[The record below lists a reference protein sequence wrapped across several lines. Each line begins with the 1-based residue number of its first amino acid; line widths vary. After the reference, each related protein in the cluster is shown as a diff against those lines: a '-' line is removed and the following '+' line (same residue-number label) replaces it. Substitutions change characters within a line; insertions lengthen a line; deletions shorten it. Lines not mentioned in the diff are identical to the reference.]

1 MLRGGGTDRYQRA
14 TDPDDRLLRRARSTG
29 VIHVRAARRQARPGS
44 PTGGP
49 WVQYRERQRAAQGRT
64 LTLAVLKMLTIG
76 MSTVGCSGSLRSDP
90 QFSTQSDRLMAYY
103 PDLQT
108 GRFAVV
114 ADFEQPR
121 HMELFQLAGE
131 SATAELGLLIEGGVT
146 ATGGRCLHA
155 VFGDAGDTLLADSS
169 TARNWFL
176 KRDWRDYNLLLM
188 SVHSPSDGVELELSI
203 VAGSTKPVHTL
214 LPLHAGWNLV
224 RLDLHEVGESVP
236 LDSVRALRWSVVDP
250 DRPIELRFDD
260 IILADNREAVMGSST
275 GYEGRIYLER
285 DGRRWRIGAAGR
297 FELGFSNGQIVEW
310 YDLESD
316 PNRLRNLLADNVL
329 GPLPIVLP
337 DSDRDADVA
346 DFSDLGESVLAR
358 QRVLEV
364 SELRVMVACDW
375 EFTAARGGPSDETPF
390 HRWTYTIYPTGQVFV
405 HIETTTSHG
414 AWQVDNLGLALTRAG
429 GSKLELV
436 AHSAAQLD
444 ASADLRHACYGY
456 VQPAMLNGPSLL
468 WVMHDGR
475 VAPRMEAIQESDQH
489 RAILVASG
497 GATDRP
503 VQSWDCLISVW
514 PADQVSGAGAE
525 ERALDYCYP
534 AQFRPSVGRLVTD
547 HPDDPGHDGYAEQ
560 TGSYLV
566 ATENG
571 RLKLLLDGDRRKRHA
586 PVFTILGSSEQ
597 EAVIYVDDIIVET
610 QARDA
615 AGNIIFQI
623 PRTISVDAR
632 VEVNYLEERID

>member
-1 MLRGGGTDRYQRA
+1 MPAQRRHDDPANRTPKVEIGSTSVFGGGGTIQ
-14 TDPDDRLLRRARSTG
+14 
-29 VIHVRAARRQARPGS
+29 IRQAPS
-44 PTGGP
+44 IP
-49 WVQYRERQRAAQGRT
+49 WVTMTWR
-64 LTLAVLKMLTIG
+64 TIG
-76 MSTVGCSGSLRSDP
+76 MLAVALHTSGCSGLLRSEP

-103 PDLQT
+103 PDLRT
-108 GRFAVV
+108 GRFAVI

-121 HMELFQLAGE
+121 HLELFRLDGD
-131 SATAELGLLIEGGVT
+131 SAVAELGLLIQGGVKD
-146 ATGGRCLHA
+146 TGGQCLRA
-155 VFGDAGDTLLADSS
+155 VFGDGGDTLLTDSS
-169 TARNWFL
+169 TAKNWFL

-188 SVHSPSDGVELELSI
+188 SIYSPLDGLDLELSI

-214 LPLHAGWNLV
+214 LPLHAGWNAT
-224 RLDLHEVGESVP
+224 RLDLHEVGETIP
-236 LDSVRALRWSVVDP
+236 LDSVRALRWSVVDL
-250 DRPIELRFDD
+250 DHPIELRFDD
-260 IILADNREAVMGSST
+260 IILADNREEIMGSPT
-275 GYEGRIYLER
+275 GDEGQLYLQR
-285 DGRRWRIGAAGR
+285 DGRHWRIGAAGR
-297 FELGFSNGQIVEW
+297 FELGFANGQIVAW

-316 PNRLRNLLADNVL
+316 PNRLHNLLAGNLL

-337 DSDRDADVA
+337 DSDRGAGVA
-346 DFSDLGESVLAR
+346 DFSDLGESVVAR

-375 EFTAARGGPSDETPF
+375 EFTAARDGPSDETPF
-390 HRWTYTIYPTGQVFV
+390 HRWTYTIYPTGQVYV

-414 AWQVDNLGLALTRAG
+414 AWQVDDLALALTRAG
-429 GSKLELV
+429 ASNLEMV
-436 AHSAAQLD
+436 THSAAQLD
-444 ASADLRHACYGY
+444 ASADLRHACYGH

-475 VAPRMEAIQESDQH
+475 VTPRMEALQESDHH
-489 RAILVASG
+489 RVILVASG

-503 VQSWDCLISVW
+503 VQSWDCLISLW
-514 PADQVSGAGAE
+514 PADQILGNGAE

-534 AQFRPSVGRLVTD
+534 AQIRPSVGHLVTD
-547 HPDDPGHDGYAEQ
+547 HPDDPGNDGYAEQ

-566 ATENG
+566 AMENG

-586 PVFTILGSSEQ
+586 PVFTIVGSSER
-597 EAVIYVDDIIVET
+597 EAVIYVDNIILDT

-623 PRTISVDAR
+623 PRTINVDAR

>member
-1 MLRGGGTDRYQRA
+1 MFGGGGTAQIQQTSR
-14 TDPDDRLLRRARSTG
+14 
-29 VIHVRAARRQARPGS
+29 RPGAVMA
-44 PTGGP
+44 
-49 WVQYRERQRAAQGRT
+49 WRT
-64 LTLAVLKMLTIG
+64 LWIVSVAVG
-76 MSTVGCSGSLRSDP
+76 AGGCSGLFRSAP

-103 PDLQT
+103 PDLET
-108 GRFAVV
+108 GRFAVI

-121 HMELFQLAGE
+121 HMELFQMAGE
-131 SATAELGLLIEGGVT
+131 SAVGELGLLNKGGVKD
-146 ATGGRCLHA
+146 TGGQCLRA
-155 VFGDAGDTLLADSS
+155 VFGDRGDTLLVDSS
-169 TARNWFL
+169 SAKNWFL
-176 KRDWRDYNLLLM
+176 KRDWRDYNLLLI
-188 SVHSPSDGVELELSI
+188 SVHSSSDGVDLDLSI
-203 VAGSTKPVHTL
+203 EAGSAKPMHTL
-214 LPLHAGWNLV
+214 LPLHAGWNAI
-224 RLDLHEVGESVP
+224 RLDLHEVGETIP
-236 LDSVRALRWSVVDP
+236 LDSVRALRWSVVDLEG
-250 DRPIELRFDD
+250 PIELRFDD
-260 IILADNREAVMGSST
+260 IILADNRKQVMGSLT
-275 GYEGRIYLER
+275 GEEGQLYLQR

-297 FELGFSNGQIVEW
+297 FELGFANGQIVAW

-316 PNRLRNLLADNVL
+316 PNRLRNLLTDNML
-329 GPLPIVLP
+329 GPLPIVIP
-337 DSDRDADVA
+337 DSNRDADAA

-364 SELRVMVACDW
+364 SPLRIMVACDW
-375 EFTAARGGPSDETPF
+375 EFTAAYDGPSDETPF
-390 HRWTYTIYPTGQVFV
+390 HRWTYTIYPTGQLYV

-414 AWQVDNLGLALTRAG
+414 SWQVDDLGLALTRAG
-429 GSKLELV
+429 GSTLQAV

-444 ASADLRHACYGY
+444 TSADLRHACYGY

-475 VAPRMEAIQESDQH
+475 VTPRMEALQESDRR

-503 VQSWDCLISVW
+503 VQSWDCMISLW
-514 PADQVSGAGAE
+514 PADQVAGTGAE

-534 AQFRPSVGRLVTD
+534 ARFRPSVGRLVTD
-547 HPDDPGHDGYAEQ
+547 HPDDPGSDGYAEQ

-571 RLKLLLDGDRRKRHA
+571 RLKFLLDGDRRKRHS
-586 PVFTILGSSEQ
+586 PVFTLVDSAER
-597 EAVIYVDDIIVET
+597 EAVIYVDNIIVET

-632 VEVNYLEERID
+632 VEVNYLEARID